1 MSYCSFPAINLFV
14 ELFRSLCKYLKD
26 VEDKY
31 ATLGVALCVPEP
43 EIRKFEKEGDV
54 NHRFI
59 EVLNYWH
66 CNCDEKD
73 QEKTLYQA
81 LMDIDNKV
89 LADKL
94 KLQNI
99 FQSSVNIADKSS
111 GMTVNASTLSADT
124 VVQTDESDSMDTPD
138 VVTSLELLP
147 GNRCLSTSVLVGEQ
161 CKCSMTQKVFD

>member
-1 MSYCSFPAINLFV
+1 MLKWSFPAINLFV
-14 ELFRSLCKYLKD
+14 GLFRTLCKYLKD
-26 VEDKY
+26 VKDKY
-31 ATLGVALCVPEP
+31 ETLGVSLCVPVP

-54 NHRFI
+54 DHRLI
-59 EVLNYWH
+59 EVLNYWL

-99 FQSSVNIADKSS
+99 FQRSVTMAKKSS
-111 GMTVNASTLSADT
+111 GMTINASILSSDT
-124 VVQTDESDSMDTPD
+124 VVQTDESDSVDIPD

-147 GNRCLSTSVLVGEQ
+147 GNRKYFIISWRA
-161 CKCSMTQKVFD
+161 M